1 MKIIKWKHGDQPTVI
16 DKKIVIAI
24 GNFDGVHKGHVR
36 LLEAAKVKA
45 LENDLAFG
53 VVTFDPHPRDF
64 FNFNNSS
71 FKLLD
76 RQEKEYQLAKIGVEY
91 LIIIEFSEAL
101 KNCTPNE
108 FLSDILY
115 QQLNVVKMFAGAN
128 FRFGKNREGTIQN
141 SKEFS
146 QAIGLEIITVDL
158 EQTKSLDGKD
168 KTVISSQSIRGLIS
182 NGELETANTLLGRNW
197 CVTGIVKK
205 GKQQGRELGFPTA
218 NLDMGYFLKPPF
230 GVYVT
235 KLKIIDHK
243 TNKTINDWLP
253 SISNIGKRP
262 TVSGDDI
269 NIETH
274 VIDFQNHG
282 VDINLYNKRIKVEL
296 LKFLRPEIKFS
307 SLLELKKQ
315 IEIDTHKA
323 KKIHSLKLFTYQ
335 VNRM

>member
-1 MKIIKWKHGDQPTVI
+1 MKILRWKHGDQPTVI
-16 DKKIVIAI
+16 DKKIAIAI

-36 LLEAAKVKA
+36 LLEAAKIKA
-45 LENDLAFG
+45 HENDLAFG

-101 KNCTPNE
+101 KNCTSNE

-141 SKEFS
+141 SKDFS
-146 QAIGLEIITVDL
+146 QAIGLEIIPVDL
-158 EQTKSLDGKD
+158 EQTKSLDGKEEAI
-168 KTVISSQSIRGLIS
+168 ISSQSIRGFIS
-182 NGELETANTLLGRNW
+182 NGELETANKLLGRNW
-197 CVTGIVKK
+197 CITGIVKK

-235 KLKIIDHK
+235 KLKIIDHN
-243 TNKTINDWLP
+243 TNKTINNWLP
-253 SISNIGKRP
+253 SISNIGKR
-262 TVSGDDI
+262 
-269 NIETH
+269 
-274 VIDFQNHG
+274 
-282 VDINLYNKRIKVEL
+282 
-296 LKFLRPEIKFS
+296 
-307 SLLELKKQ
+307 
-315 IEIDTHKA
+315 
-323 KKIHSLKLFTYQ
+323 
-335 VNRM
+335 

>member
-16 DKKIVIAI
+16 DKKIAIAI

-45 LENDLAFG
+45 HENDLGFG

-101 KNCTPNE
+101 KNCTSNE

-128 FRFGKNREGTIQN
+128 FRFGKNREGTVQN

-146 QAIGLEIITVDL
+146 QAIGLEIIPVDL
-158 EQTKSLDGKD
+158 EKTKSLDGKEEI
-168 KTVISSQSIRGLIS
+168 VISSQSIRGLIS

-274 VIDFQNHG
+274 IIDFQNHG

-315 IEIDTHKA
+315 IGIDTQKA
-323 KKIHSLKLFTYQ
+323 KKFHSLK
-335 VNRM
+335 

>member
-1 MKIIKWKHGDQPTVI
+1 MKILKWKHGDQPTVI
-16 DKKIVIAI
+16 DKKIAIAI

-101 KNCTPNE
+101 KNCTSNE

-146 QAIGLEIITVDL
+146 QAIGLEIIPVDL
-158 EQTKSLDGKD
+158 EQIKSLDGKEEI
-168 KTVISSQSIRGLIS
+168 VISSQSIRGLIS

-274 VIDFQNHG
+274 IIDFQNHG

-315 IEIDTHKA
+315 IEIDTQKA
-323 KKIHSLKLFTYQ
+323 KKIHSLK
-335 VNRM
+335 

>member
-315 IEIDTHKA
+315 IGIDTQKA
-323 KKIHSLKLFTYQ
+323 KKFHSLK
-335 VNRM
+335 

>member
-1 MKIIKWKHGDQPTVI
+1 MKILRWKHGDQPTVI
-16 DKKIVIAI
+16 DKKIAIAI

-36 LLEAAKVKA
+36 LLEAAKIKA
-45 LENDLAFG
+45 HENDLAFG

-101 KNCTPNE
+101 KNCTSNE

-141 SKEFS
+141 SKDFS
-146 QAIGLEIITVDL
+146 QAIGLEIIPVDL
-158 EQTKSLDGKD
+158 EQIKSLSGKEAA
-168 KTVISSQSIRGLIS
+168 VISSQSIRGLIS

-262 TVSGDDI
+262 TVLGDDI

-274 VIDFQNHG
+274 VIDFENHG
-282 VDINLYNKRIKVEL
+282 VDINLYDKRIKVEL

-315 IEIDTHKA
+315 IGIDTQKA
-323 KKIHSLKLFTYQ
+323 KKIHSLK
-335 VNRM
+335 

>member
-1 MKIIKWKHGDQPTVI
+1 MKILRWKHGDQPTVI
-16 DKKIVIAI
+16 DKKIAIAI

-36 LLEAAKVKA
+36 LLEAAKIKA
-45 LENDLAFG
+45 HENDLAFG

-101 KNCTPNE
+101 KNCTSNE

-141 SKEFS
+141 SKDFS
-146 QAIGLEIITVDL
+146 QAIGLEIIPVDL
-158 EQTKSLDGKD
+158 EQTKSLDGKEEA
-168 KTVISSQSIRGLIS
+168 VISSQSIRGLIS

-274 VIDFQNHG
+274 VIDFENHG
-282 VDINLYNKRIKVEL
+282 VDINLYDKRIKVEL

-315 IEIDTHKA
+315 IGIDTQKA
-323 KKIHSLKLFTYQ
+323 KKIHSLK
-335 VNRM
+335 

>member
-1 MKIIKWKHGDQPTVI
+1 MKIIKWKHGDHPTVI
-16 DKKIVIAI
+16 DKKIAIAI

-182 NGELETANTLLGRNW
+182 NGELETANKLLGRNW
-197 CVTGIVKK
+197 CITGIVKK

-315 IEIDTHKA
+315 IGIDTQKA
-323 KKIHSLKLFTYQ
+323 KKFHSLK
-335 VNRM
+335 

>member
-1 MKIIKWKHGDQPTVI
+1 MKILKWKHGDQPTVI
-16 DKKIVIAI
+16 DKKIAIAI

-45 LENDLAFG
+45 HENDLGFG

-101 KNCTPNE
+101 KNCTSNE

-128 FRFGKNREGTIQN
+128 FRFGKNREGTVQN

-146 QAIGLEIITVDL
+146 QAIGLEIIPVDL

-168 KTVISSQSIRGLIS
+168 KIVVSSQSIRGLIS

-274 VIDFQNHG
+274 VIDFENHG

-315 IEIDTHKA
+315 IGIDTQKA
-323 KKIHSLKLFTYQ
+323 KKFHSLK
-335 VNRM
+335 

>member
-16 DKKIVIAI
+16 DKKIAIAI

-36 LLEAAKVKA
+36 LLEAAKIKA
-45 LENDLAFG
+45 HENDLAFG

-101 KNCTPNE
+101 KNCTSNE

-141 SKEFS
+141 SKDFS
-146 QAIGLEIITVDL
+146 QAIGLEIIPVDL
-158 EQTKSLDGKD
+158 EQTKSLDGKEEA
-168 KTVISSQSIRGLIS
+168 VISSQSIRGLIS

-262 TVSGDDI
+262 TVLGDDI

-274 VIDFQNHG
+274 VIDFENHG
-282 VDINLYNKRIKVEL
+282 VDINLYDKRIKVEL

-315 IEIDTHKA
+315 IGIDTQKA
-323 KKIHSLKLFTYQ
+323 KKIHSLK
-335 VNRM
+335 

>member
-16 DKKIVIAI
+16 DKKIAIAI

-146 QAIGLEIITVDL
+146 QAIGLEIIPVDL
-158 EQTKSLDGKD
+158 EQIKSLDGKD

-315 IEIDTHKA
+315 IGIDTQKA
-323 KKIHSLKLFTYQ
+323 KKFHSLK
-335 VNRM
+335 

>member
-1 MKIIKWKHGDQPTVI
+1 MKILRWKHGDQPTVI
-16 DKKIVIAI
+16 DKKIAIAI
-24 GNFDGVHKGHVR
+24 GNFDCVHKGHVR
-36 LLEAAKVKA
+36 LLEAAKIKA
-45 LENDLAFG
+45 HENYLAFG

-101 KNCTPNE
+101 KNYTSNE

-128 FRFGKNREGTIQN
+128 FRFGKNREGTIKN

-146 QAIGLEIITVDL
+146 QAIGLEIIPVDL
-158 EQTKSLDGKD
+158 EQTKSLDGKEEA
-168 KTVISSQSIRGLIS
+168 VISSQSIRGLIS
-182 NGELETANTLLGRNW
+182 NGELEIANTILGRNW

-262 TVSGDDI
+262 TVLGDDI

-274 VIDFQNHG
+274 VIDFENNG
-282 VDINLYNKRIKVEL
+282 VDINLYDKRIKVEL

-315 IEIDTHKA
+315 IGIDTQKA
-323 KKIHSLKLFTYQ
+323 KKINSLK
-335 VNRM
+335 